1 MSARDPIPVRRNAAI
16 VVAITVVQL
25 GLLVLV
31 SHVSLGWWTVPVLVV
46 FGVTGISTYQAM
58 HEAEHGMLFRGTMAN
73 DAGGVWLAALFGGPF
88 SFLRACH
95 LGHHAR
101 NRTRDEC
108 FEIVWPGQSMLV
120 RWPLFFVVFLG
131 GFWALIPL
139 SCLYLAV
146 SPPSLRRTFVD
157 RSKAS
162 AMVQGMPPH
171 WMKRIRTE
179 ALFVIALHGG
189 LLASGLVSPLAWIA
203 CYGAVAL
210 LWSSQ
215 NYLGHAHEQSFEV
228 VDGAF
233 NLDVNPFYGAW
244 IMNFHWHLAHHQN
257 PQVPWVHLPRYD
269 DRTHAHRGYWRAYA
283 EFLRGPVRATR
294 DDIATPM

>member
-25 GLLVLV
+25 GALVLV
-31 SHVSLGWWTVPVLVV
+31 SQVAWGWWVVPVLVV

-58 HEAEHGMLFRGTMAN
+58 HEAEHGMLFHGPIAN
-73 DAGGVWLAALFGGPF
+73 DLGGVWLAALFGGPF

-120 RWPLFFVVFLG
+120 RWPLFFVFFLG
-131 GFWALIPL
+131 GFWALVPL
-139 SCLYLAV
+139 SCVFLAI
-146 SPPSLRRTFVD
+146 SPPALRRTFVN

-171 WMKRIRTE
+171 WMKRIRVE

-189 LLASGLVSPLAWIA
+189 LLATGLVTPLAWIA
-203 CYGAVAL
+203 CYGALAL
-210 LWSSQ
+210 AWSSQ
-215 NYLGHAHEQSFEV
+215 NYLGHAHDESFQV

-233 NLDVNPFYGAW
+233 NLDVNRAYGAW

-269 DRTHAHRGYWRAYA
+269 DRTRPHRGYARAYA
-283 EFLRGPVRATR
+283 EFLRGPVRGTHDVA
-294 DDIATPM
+294 APM